1 MADRPNVLP
10 TWVFTQPLRRF
21 GILRQTAHAS
31 ASLGMRVLK
40 RWALR
45 CLTVFLI
52 FLAPVCPLSPS
63 SVILIMH
70 CAWVYFLTNKRHT
83 ILYVG
88 VTNNLATRLWE
99 HRSKKNPKCFT
110 ARYNIDK
117 LVYYEAFTVIVEA
130 IAREKIIKGESRKW
144 NEVLVEK

>member
-1 MADRPNVLP
+1 VADRPNVLP

-110 ARYNIDK
+110 AHSPLSWRLLLGQRLSKENQENGTRYWLKN
-117 LVYYEAFTVIVEA
+117 
-130 IAREKIIKGESRKW
+130 ESGM
-144 NEVLVEK
+144 E